1 MHLLRRW
8 LIDVPLI
15 RASQLFDKSRSLPT
29 RILPVA
35 ALLSVFLAGCGDN
48 SPRYQLLS
56 SSMAP
61 GLMGPTAL
69 GQCLN
74 CGGEQS
80 LALDTLR
87 PEFPVRCSGCGGKC
101 WFRGFCRNCDHQCL
115 LDPKTLVP
123 QLAANTFRSEACPQ
137 CQFHLELRVSP
148 GRQVRPQTKQADF
161 ARFDRIVLENAGRHE
176 IKRIWALPGESVS
189 IEDGDV
195 WVNGELYPK
204 SLAEFRALSVPVSR
218 WGDGSK
224 GWSVAGSLADGPSS
238 SEAKDVLELTA
249 GEALRWQYLKPAP
262 VDVESVDKTQWL
274 TPRHLDDDW
283 FHNQGISYRPAR
295 VHDYAVEIAFE
306 APLEGLIRLRCNYRE
321 QWIEWDVQGVSNTQ
335 KGTQD
340 ANPGSKGSRPVEQQ
354 VNLMLAEARATLACV
369 DRQILQHTD
378 MEQRV
383 LPWRASQET
392 DPQLPPPFTQ
402 VEIRC
407 LSGRARMRSVQIH
420 RDIHLRTDVPE
431 TLTLPI
437 SSWRVPLHSYFVLG
451 DNIPVSIDSR
461 NGLEMVSWDQI
472 VGSLP
477 TDQAGGQ

>member
-15 RASQLFDKSRSLPT
+15 RASQLFDKSSSLPT
-29 RILPVA
+29 RILPIA
-35 ALLSVFLAGCGDN
+35 TLLSVFLAGCGDN

-61 GLMGPTAL
+61 GLIGPTAL

-74 CGGEQS
+74 CGTDQS
-80 LALDTLR
+80 LALETLR
-87 PEFPVRCSGCGGKC
+87 PEFPVRCFGCGGKC

-123 QLAANTFRSEACPQ
+123 QLSANTFRSEACPQ
-137 CQFHLELRVSP
+137 CQLNLELRVSP
-148 GRQVRPQTKQADF
+148 GRQVKPEPKPAKF
-161 ARFDRIVLENAGRHE
+161 ARFDRIVLENADRHE

-204 SLAEFRALSVPVSR
+204 SLAEFRALSVPVSH

-224 GWSVAGSLADGPSS
+224 GWNVEGSLADGASS
-238 SEAKDVLELTA
+238 AETNDVLELTA

-262 VDVESVDKTQWL
+262 VDVESVDTSQWL
-274 TPRHLDDDW
+274 TPSHLDDDW
-283 FHNQGISYRPAR
+283 LHNQGISYRPAR
-295 VHDYAVEIAFE
+295 VHDYAVEIVIEPPF
-306 APLEGLIRLRCNYRE
+306 EGLIRFRCNYRG

-335 KGTQD
+335 KGTHD
-340 ANPGSKGSRPVEQQ
+340 TTPSSKNSRAAEQQ
-354 VNLMLAEARATLACV
+354 VSPMLAEGRATLACV
-369 DRQILQHTD
+369 DRRIMQHTD

-383 LPWRASQET
+383 LHWRASQET
-392 DPQLPPPFTQ
+392 EPHLPPAFTQ

-407 LSGRARMRSVQIH
+407 LSGRTRLRSVQIH
-420 RDIHLRTDVPE
+420 RDIHLRTDAPE
-431 TLTLPI
+431 TLRSPV
-437 SSWRVPLHSYFVLG
+437 SAWKVPLHSYFVLG

-461 NGLEMVSWDQI
+461 NGLGMVSWDLI

-477 TDQAGGQ
+477 ADQDGGQ